1 MHDQVALSPE
11 GLKKKF
17 SFMVAIAVG
26 IIFLIIR
33 KIDKVSAAIKLQ
45 KEFCHTIIIS
55 CVMVTL

>member
-55 CVMVTL
+55 